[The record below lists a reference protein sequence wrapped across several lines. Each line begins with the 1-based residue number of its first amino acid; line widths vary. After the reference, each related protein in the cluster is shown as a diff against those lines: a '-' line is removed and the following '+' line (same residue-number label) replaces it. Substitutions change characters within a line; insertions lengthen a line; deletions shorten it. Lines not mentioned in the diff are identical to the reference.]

1 MVITSITEENKSLF
15 QDLVPKYILEGITEA
30 NRFGIGLL
38 DVNEKEHTAQAVGA
52 LIFDMLDG
60 TNAEEEDLMTSLL
73 RWFYIAEEYREKG
86 AADLLMK
93 AYLTVIKSAGQP
105 YVMCDL
111 PLAEEYDQLCS
122 YLQTWDFEFGM
133 TDDYELI
140 IQMKDLISEIKL
152 PKLSTA
158 QIIPLSEIHASS
170 FREYIERLS
179 EHSEVDKHLSGNVKD
194 YDGKVSC
201 CYLENGK
208 IIGTLLVKRVSD
220 DYVEVSSLEMQG
232 EHRTE
237 LAKLMLY
244 AKQEAEKRY
253 SPDTYV
259 NIVCSR
265 TSVAKILSYFFP
277 GKEPLLVRRGV
288 LDLNEENGEEEV

>member
-1 MVITSITEENKSLF
+1 MVVTSIVEENKALF
-15 QDLVPKYILEGITEA
+15 QSLIPKYILEGIKED

-38 DVNEKEHTAQAVGA
+38 DVNEKENTAQAVGA

-60 TNAEEEDLMTSLL
+60 TNEEDEDLMTSLI
-73 RWFYIAEEYREKG
+73 RWFYIGEEYREQG
-86 AADLLMK
+86 AADRLMRE
-93 AYLTVIKSAGQP
+93 YLAVIKNAGQR

-111 PLAEEYDQLCS
+111 PLAAEYDQLCS
-122 YLQTWDFEFGM
+122 YLQTWDFTFGI

-140 IQMKDLISEIKL
+140 MQMRDFLNEIKL
-152 PKLSTA
+152 PELSTA
-158 QIIPLSEIHASS
+158 QIIPLCDIHASS
-170 FREYIERLS
+170 FCEYIERLS
-179 EHSEVDKHLSGNVKD
+179 EYSEVEKHLSEKVKD

-208 IIGTLLVKRVSD
+208 IAGALLVRKVSD
-220 DYVEVSSLEMQG
+220 DYVEIRSLEMQG

-253 SPDTYV
+253 SPDTYL
-259 NIVCSR
+259 NILCSR
-265 TSVAKILSYFFP
+265 TPVAKILAYFFP
-277 GKEPLLVRRGV
+277 EREPLLVRRGV
-288 LDLNEENGEEEV
+288 LDLKEEDQEEEV